1 MQYTW
6 GLLLLTLKQVEE
18 ELGVMGN
25 LAAMWEL
32 VEVEE
37 GGGRGVFGGVGVWR
51 GIWGWGG
58 GGLWGRREGEMD
70 VLSSGWIFRA
80 SDNR

>member
-18 ELGVMGN
+18 ELGVKGN
-25 LAAMWEL
+25 LAAMWDL

-37 GGGRGVFGGVGVWR
+37 RGWEGRIWGRGSLERDLGAGGRGR
-51 GIWGWGG
+51 G
-58 GGLWGRREGEMD
+58 LGE
-70 VLSSGWIFRA
+70 V
-80 SDNR
+80 